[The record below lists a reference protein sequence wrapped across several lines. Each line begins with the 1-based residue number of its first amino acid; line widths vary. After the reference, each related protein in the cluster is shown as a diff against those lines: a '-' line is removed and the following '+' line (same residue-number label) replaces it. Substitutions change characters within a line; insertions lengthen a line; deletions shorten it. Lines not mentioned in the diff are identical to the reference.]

1 MPDGNWVSES
11 GSRRA
16 TVRIRLVHL
25 AGRDWTVREEPLPFA
40 DQHHGMS
47 LIFES
52 PNVIR
57 RIRHYPPNWSELSD
71 EELFALS
78 LGT

>member
-1 MPDGNWVSES
+1 
-11 GSRRA
+11 
-16 TVRIRLVHL
+16 VH
-25 AGRDWTVREEPLPFA
+25 EEPVPFR
-40 DQHHGMS
+40 DQRRGMS

-57 RIRHYPPNWSELSD
+57 RIRHYPPNWSDLSD

>member
-1 MPDGNWVSES
+1 MPDGNWISERS
-11 GSRRA
+11 SPRA
-16 TVRIRLVHL
+16 SVRTRLVHL
-25 AGRDWTVREEPLPFA
+25 AGRDWTVREEPMPFA
-40 DQHHGMS
+40 DQRRGMS

-52 PNVIR
+52 PNVVR
-57 RIRHYPPNWSELSD
+57 RVRHYPPNWPELSD